1 MFSMVSYG
9 KSTIVYLSF
18 QIFSVLDFGHF
29 NTFKYIVKWGTNSC
43 NLCVTLKLK
52 TVLKTV
58 LNMCI
63 FLSCRNLM
71 FSRHEERN
79 VCHNIKSTEGTETC
93 GNPSSEAAHDPE
105 GTAISRGFIFIMR

>member
-9 KSTIVYLSF
+9 NLQLYLSF
-18 QIFSVLDFGHF
+18 QFFSMLDFGHF

-63 FLSCRNLM
+63 FLSCRNVLQ
-71 FSRHEERN
+71 
-79 VCHNIKSTEGTETC
+79 T
-93 GNPSSEAAHDPE
+93 
-105 GTAISRGFIFIMR
+105 